1 MAEGVRLAAP
11 PHPRY
16 LRRTMDQ
23 KPSSD
28 RIGTSLSGIVALLA
42 AALAIAGCGGNAFP
56 LSNTYRTPE
65 ALIEAALVAVEAE
78 DGEALRALLVSQ
90 EEFEQYVWP
99 VLPDRNNT
107 QLEFFWGTMAMNT
120 RKGVRQLEHNYGG
133 IPIEIV
139 SIEMPPEEELESYEE
154 FTFHVGVNVVVRR
167 LDTGEEGGLPSFDGL
182 LEYGGRW
189 KLLNYDEL

>member
-1 MAEGVRLAAP
+1 MAEGVRFAAP
-11 PHPRY
+11 PHPLP
-16 LRRTMDQ
+16 LRGTVRQKTTSGRT
-23 KPSSD
+23 
-28 RIGTSLSGIVALLA
+28 GTSSSRLVVLLA
-42 AALAIAGCGGNAFP
+42 AVLTIAGCGGYTSP

-65 ALIEAALVAVEAE
+65 ALIEAALAAVEAE
-78 DGEALRALLVSQ
+78 DGEALRALLVSR

-139 SIEMPPEEELESYEE
+139 SIEMPPADELESYEA
-154 FTFHVGVNVVVRR
+154 FAFHTGVKVMVRR
-167 LDTGEEGGLPSFDGL
+167 LDTGETGLLPSFDGL
-182 LEYGGRW
+182 LEYDGRW